1 MKEGFLRSDT
11 PQSEKLRVEV
21 TSCLFLLLLDLF
33 QTFLRCP
40 GGKRKKGTSY
50 PFESCAFF
58 SSTLSFLALV
68 LAFLI
73 LPFCLRCYGLFL
85 QIILAICGLYYS
97 FAFIT
102 LWTITLFNFIPA
114 SSILF
119 FFTTQFPHPCLP
131 LSVLMI
137 FGLLLS
143 DLIFLLPS
151 ISLYLCLSLSLSL
164 TRCLFFTLSFT
175 GQNFFLEVFVFL
187 SSFFLI
193 TLLLCLFPPDVFIFF
208 HHLWVLWFVRI
219 FHLSS

>member
-164 TRCLFFTLSFT
+164 
-175 GQNFFLEVFVFL
+175 
-187 SSFFLI
+187 
-193 TLLLCLFPPDVFIFF
+193 
-208 HHLWVLWFVRI
+208 
-219 FHLSS
+219 